1 MKKLTFWLAMT
12 TLATTTATAG
22 AAQDMQPKMAQ
33 FVTEHVMDWA
43 TDPIIVDAII
53 AQNAITGSYDQA
65 KINELDT
72 LWMAQA
78 GMAGIPLIDDVLQ
91 NPTSDFL
98 RQRVAASGGAISEI
112 FVMDARGL
120 NVAAAEATSDYWQG
134 DEEKFSETFPKGPN
148 ALHFGEVELD
158 GSSGE
163 VQAQVSM
170 SIVDTTGAVV
180 GAMTVGI
187 NLASLM

>member
-1 MKKLTFWLAMT
+1 
-12 TLATTTATAG
+12 
-22 AAQDMQPKMAQ
+22 
-33 FVTEHVMDWA
+33 
-43 TDPIIVDAII
+43 
-53 AQNAITGSYDQA
+53 
-65 KINELDT
+65 
-72 LWMAQA
+72 
-78 GMAGIPLIDDVLQ
+78 MAGIPLIDDVLQ

-98 RQRVAASGGAISEI
+98 RQRIATAGGTIAEI

-134 DEEKFSETFPKGPN
+134 DEEKFSETYPKGPN
-148 ALHFGEVELD
+148 AIHFGEVELD

>member
-1 MKKLTFWLAMT
+1 MKQTTFWLAM

-22 AAQDMQPKMAQ
+22 AAQDLTSQMEK
-33 FVTEHVMDWA
+33 FVTEHVIEWA
-43 TDPIIVDAII
+43 TDPIIVDAIV

-65 KINELDT
+65 KINELDA
-72 LWMAQA
+72 LWTAQS
-78 GMAGIPLIDDVLQ
+78 GMAGIPLIDGVLQ

-98 RQRVAASGGAISEI
+98 RQRIATAGGTIAEI

-134 DEEKFSETFPKGPN
+134 DEVKFTETFPKGPN

-170 SIVDTTGAVV
+170 SIVDSAGAVV

-187 NLASLM
+187 NLTSLM

>member
-1 MKKLTFWLAMT
+1 MKKLTFWLAM

-98 RQRVAASGGAISEI
+98 RQRMVASGGAISEI

>member
-1 MKKLTFWLAMT
+1 MKKLTFWLAM

-43 TDPIIVDAII
+43 TDPIIVNAII
-53 AQNAITGSYDQA
+53 AQNALTGSYDQA
-65 KINELDT
+65 KINELDA

-78 GMAGIPLIDDVLQ
+78 GMAGIPLIDGVLQ

-134 DEEKFSETFPKGPN
+134 DEAKFSETFPKGPN

>member
-1 MKKLTFWLAMT
+1 MKKQTFWLAM

-33 FVTEHVMDWA
+33 FVAEHVMDWA

-53 AQNAITGSYDQA
+53 AQNAISGSYDQA

-72 LWMAQA
+72 LWMAQS

-98 RQRVAASGGAISEI
+98 RQRIATAGGTIAEI

-148 ALHFGEVELD
+148 AIHFGEVELD
-158 GSSGE
+158 G
-163 VQAQVSM
+163 
-170 SIVDTTGAVV
+170 
-180 GAMTVGI
+180 
-187 NLASLM
+187 

>member
-1 MKKLTFWLAMT
+1 MKQTTFWLAM

-22 AAQDMQPKMAQ
+22 AAQDLTSQMEK
-33 FVTEHVMDWA
+33 FVTEHVIEWA
-43 TDPIIVDAII
+43 TDPIIVDAIV

-65 KINELDT
+65 KINELDA
-72 LWMAQA
+72 LWTAQS
-78 GMAGIPLIDDVLQ
+78 GMAGIPLIDGVLQ

-98 RQRVAASGGAISEI
+98 RQRIATEGGTIAEI

-134 DEEKFSETFPKGPN
+134 DEVKFTETFPKGPN

-170 SIVDTTGAVV
+170 SIVDSAGAVV

-187 NLASLM
+187 NLTSLM

>member
-1 MKKLTFWLAMT
+1 MKKQTFWLAM

-33 FVTEHVMDWA
+33 FVAEHVMDWA

-53 AQNAITGSYDQA
+53 AQNAISGSYDQA

-72 LWMAQA
+72 LWMAQS

-98 RQRVAASGGAISEI
+98 RQRIATAGGTIAEI
-112 FVMDARGL
+112 FVMDASSL

-148 ALHFGEVELD
+148 AIHFGEVELD

>member
-1 MKKLTFWLAMT
+1 MKKLTFWLAM

-65 KINELDT
+65 KINELDA

-98 RQRVAASGGAISEI
+98 RQRMVASGGAISEI

>member
-1 MKKLTFWLAMT
+1 MKQTTFWLAMM
-12 TLATTTATAG
+12 LATTTATAG
-22 AAQDMQPKMAQ
+22 AAQDLTSQMEK
-33 FVTEHVMDWA
+33 FVTEHVIEWA
-43 TDPIIVDAII
+43 TDPIIVDAIV

-65 KINELDT
+65 KINELDA
-72 LWMAQA
+72 LWTAQS
-78 GMAGIPLIDDVLQ
+78 GMAGIPLIDGVLQ

-98 RQRVAASGGAISEI
+98 RQRIATAGGTIAEI

-134 DEEKFSETFPKGPN
+134 DEVKFTETFPKGPN

-170 SIVDTTGAVV
+170 SIVDSAGAVV

-187 NLASLM
+187 NLTSLM

>member
-1 MKKLTFWLAMT
+1 MKKLTFWLAM

-43 TDPIIVDAII
+43 TDPIIVNAII

-65 KINELDT
+65 KINELDA

>member
-1 MKKLTFWLAMT
+1 MKQTTFWLAMM
-12 TLATTTATAG
+12 LATTTATAG
-22 AAQDMQPKMAQ
+22 AAQDLTSQMEK
-33 FVTEHVMDWA
+33 FVTEHVIEWA
-43 TDPIIVDAII
+43 TDPIIVDAIV

-65 KINELDT
+65 KINELDA
-72 LWMAQA
+72 LWTAQS
-78 GMAGIPLIDDVLQ
+78 GMAGIPLIDGVLQ

-98 RQRVAASGGAISEI
+98 RQRIATAGGTIAEI

-134 DEEKFSETFPKGPN
+134 DEVKFTETFPKGPN

-170 SIVDTTGAVV
+170 SIVDSAGAVV
-180 GAMTVGI
+180 GAMTVGT
-187 NLASLM
+187 NLTSLM

>member
-12 TLATTTATAG
+12 LATTTATMG
-22 AAQDMQPKMAQ
+22 AAQDLTPQMEK

-65 KINELDT
+65 KINELDA

-78 GMAGIPLIDDVLQ
+78 GMVGIPLIDEVLQ

-98 RQRVAASGGAISEI
+98 RQRVETSGGAISEV

>member
-1 MKKLTFWLAMT
+1 MKQTTFWLAMM
-12 TLATTTATAG
+12 LATTTATAG
-22 AAQDMQPKMAQ
+22 AAQDLTSQMEK
-33 FVTEHVMDWA
+33 FVTEHVIEWA
-43 TDPIIVDAII
+43 TDPIIVDAIV

-65 KINELDT
+65 KINELDA
-72 LWMAQA
+72 LWTAQS
-78 GMAGIPLIDDVLQ
+78 GMAGIPLIDGVLQ

-98 RQRVAASGGAISEI
+98 RQRIATAGGTIAEI

-120 NVAAAEATSDYWQG
+120 NFAAAEATSDYWQG
-134 DEEKFSETFPKGPN
+134 DEVKFTETFPKGPN

-170 SIVDTTGAVV
+170 SIVDSAGAVV

-187 NLASLM
+187 NLTSLM

>member
-1 MKKLTFWLAMT
+1 MKKLTFWLAM

>member
-1 MKKLTFWLAMT
+1 
-12 TLATTTATAG
+12 
-22 AAQDMQPKMAQ
+22 MAQ
-33 FVTEHVMDWA
+33 FVAEHVMDWA

-53 AQNAITGSYDQA
+53 AQNAISGSYDQA

-72 LWMAQA
+72 LWMAQS

-98 RQRVAASGGAISEI
+98 RQRIATAGGTIAEI
-112 FVMDARGL
+112 FVMDASGL

-148 ALHFGEVELD
+148 AIHFGEVELD

>member
-1 MKKLTFWLAMT
+1 MKKLTFWLAMR
-12 TLATTTATAG
+12 LATTTATMG

-65 KINELDT
+65 KINELDA

-78 GMAGIPLIDDVLQ
+78 GMVGIPLIDEVLQ

-98 RQRVAASGGAISEI
+98 RQRVETSGGAISEI

>member
-12 TLATTTATAG
+12 LATTTATMG

-65 KINELDT
+65 KINELDA

-78 GMAGIPLIDDVLQ
+78 GMVGIPLIDEVLQ

-98 RQRVAASGGAISEI
+98 RQRVETSGGAISEI